1 MNCLNLTCQLWTQA
15 KRVATC
21 ESIAAK
27 YARDGAGAE
36 AVLKARVRCLA
47 EAEKLLRRPHYKQVV
62 LEDRVYQSLL
72 DIHGT
77 RANDY
82 SL

>member
-1 MNCLNLTCQLWTQA
+1 M
-15 KRVATC
+15 ATC

-27 YARDGAGAE
+27 YVRDGAGAE
-36 AVLKARVRCLA
+36 TLLKAQIRCLV

-77 RANDY
+77 RSNDY

>member
-1 MNCLNLTCQLWTQA
+1 MTYQA

-27 YARDGAGAE
+27 YVRDGAPAE
-36 AVLKARVRCLA
+36 TVLKARIRSFV
-47 EAEKLLRRPHYKQVV
+47 EADKLVRRPHHKHVI

-72 DIHGT
+72 EIHGT
-77 RANDY
+77 RSNDY
-82 SL
+82 VT